1 MPHLDDEQL
10 QALARLA
17 RLDLTAADREA
28 LGSDLERIL
37 DYVAGLAAFDDPSAK
52 PLRHPNLG
60 AGGEPAGLQ
69 PAGLL
74 PAGLLPDD
82 LRPDVPA
89 AGLPRSALEAMAPA
103 WRDDRVEV
111 PRTVDQD
118 G

>member
-37 DYVAGLAAFDDPSAK
+37 DYVAGLAAFDDPSAE

-69 PAGLL
+69 PAGL
-74 PAGLLPDD
+74 PPDD